1 MNSDTIF
8 CLLAEGLPHSEILGS
23 KLGRQ
28 LPGAYRS
35 LLRPSSLASV
45 KASTPCVK

>member
-1 MNSDTIF
+1 MYSDIVF
-8 CLLAEGLPHSEILGS
+8 RLQAEGLPHSEILGS

-35 LLRPSSLASV
+35 LLRPSSLTLV
-45 KASTPCVK
+45 KASTPCVM